1 MAIFNWKSMN
11 FTFLLDIFVSLSRVD
26 LEHQL
31 RDFLQV
37 YDQEI
42 GARSS
47 KLSDCHAMLEQES
60 NTLADWKE
68 KYQVQELLYNK
79 IQADIDA
86 EEEREREERILL
98 FMMNRVARIIQRS
111 YRRVLAQRK
120 AKKKG
125 KGKKGGKGKK

>member
-1 MAIFNWKSMN
+1 MI
-11 FTFLLDIFVSLSRVD
+11 SRID

-42 GARSS
+42 GTRSS
-47 KLSDCHAMLEQES
+47 KLRDCRKTFEQES

-68 KYQVQELLYNK
+68 KYKVQEILYNK
-79 IQADIDA
+79 IQADIEA
-86 EEEREREERILL
+86 EEDRRREERILL
-98 FMMNRVARIIQRS
+98 FMMNRVARIIQRN